1 MIFMFP
7 GIINQTREQ
16 TNDFLGIH
24 SHSSKK
30 VIHEDDETTFEKL
43 KKEIEASQENALSLC
58 TEKVLLARQAYDL
71 VSSIIIVALTYQY

>member
-1 MIFMFP
+1 MFL

-16 TNDFLGIH
+16 TNDCLGIH

-71 VSSIIIVALTYQY
+71 VSSIISVALTYQY